1 MNRLISSKGAWVVIT
16 ILAFCSLGVAQIQ
29 LSTSPIW
36 QAGYGNYPTGVGWGD
51 IDGDGW
57 LDCVIANG
65 IDAAFISNHVYFNDG
80 GTVST
85 TPGWV
90 SDDQVPSDNI
100 ALGDLDNDGDLDLV
114 VSNLGYSAGGLPPL
128 PQVIYYNNNG
138 LSTSPD
144 WLSRPANSFSCA
156 IGDPD
161 GDGDL
166 DIAFAQGDYATSHL
180 QKTVIYFNN
189 GGTFDTVPNWE
200 TDSLYYGVEVAFAD
214 IDLDGDHDLALGAR
228 TFGIAIFYNDDGVI
242 ETTPSWQTYE
252 IIGGRQIDFGDVD
265 GDGFPDLAVAGMAE
279 DFFLFKN
286 IGGILETTPSWATSS
301 YSEPSCVAWA
311 DADND
316 GDLDLA
322 AGGWFCPV
330 GVFENVD
337 GTLTDTFVWSYSAG
351 NFLQQVAWR
360 DFDEDSIIDNL
371 KIFIGDSNRKLFYLN
386 QKPIHELI
394 SVELNGTPLPLDHYC
409 YDPVEA
415 WISLASPP
423 ATGDTLAVQYAY
435 SVDLDLT
442 LTASSRAMIFE
453 NEYVTGIEEG
463 MKIPVE
469 DYYAG
474 PTIINGPLRLSPDK
488 DNRIFDVSG
497 RTVAPDKM
505 KPGIYFIEIDEKTIQ
520 KIVKIK

>member
-1 MNRLISSKGAWVVIT
+1 MNRLISYKNLWVVVMTSAI
-16 ILAFCSLGVAQIQ
+16 CSLGVADIQ

-36 QAGYGNYPTGVGWGD
+36 QAGYGNYPAGVSWGD

-65 IDAAFISNHVYFNDG
+65 TDAAFISNHVYFNNG
-80 GTVST
+80 GAVST

-114 VSNLGYSAGGLPPL
+114 VSNLGYSSGGLPPL
-128 PQVIYYNNNG
+128 PQVIYYNNGG

-144 WLSRPANSFSCA
+144 WSSRPANSFSCA

-166 DIAFAQGDYATSHL
+166 DIVFAQGDYFTSHL

-189 GGTFDTVPNWE
+189 GGTFDTVPGWE
-200 TDSLYYGVEVAFAD
+200 TDNLYYGVEVAFVD

-228 TFGIAIFYNDDGVI
+228 TFGIAIFYNDNGI
-242 ETTPSWQTYE
+242 LETTPSWQTYE
-252 IIGGRQIDFGDVD
+252 IIGGRQMAFGDYD
-265 GDGFPDLAVAGMAE
+265 GDGYPDLAVAGMAE

-286 IGGILETTPSWATSS
+286 MGGTLEMTPSWQTSS

-330 GVFENVD
+330 GVFENVN
-337 GTLTDTFVWSYSAG
+337 GVLSDTFVWSYSAG
-351 NFLQQVAWR
+351 TFLLQIAWC
-360 DFDEDSIIDNL
+360 DFDEDSLIDDSE
-371 KIFIGDSNRKLFYLN
+371 IFIGDGNRQLFYLK
-386 QKPIHELI
+386 QKPIHEL
-394 SVELNGTPLPLDHYC
+394 SAVELNSTPLSLDQYC
-409 YDPVEA
+409 FDPVEA
-415 WISLASPP
+415 WISLASPS
-423 ATGDTLAVQYAY
+423 AIGDTLAVHYTY

-442 LTASSRAMIFE
+442 LTTASRAMIFE
-453 NEYVTGIEEG
+453 NEYVTGLEEG

-474 PTIINGPLRLSPDK
+474 PTIINGPLLLPPDK
-488 DNRIFDVSG
+488 DCRIFDVSG
-497 RTVAPDKM
+497 RTVSPDNM
-505 KPGIYFIEIDEKTIQ
+505 RPGIYFIELDNNIVQ
-520 KIVKIK
+520 KIIRIR

>member
-1 MNRLISSKGAWVVIT
+1 MSRSISSKQVWIVIIPVVICT
-16 ILAFCSLGVAQIQ
+16 LGSADIQ
-29 LSTSPIW
+29 LSTEPIW
-36 QAGYGNYPTGVGWGD
+36 QAGYGHYPTGVGWGD

-57 LDCVIANG
+57 LDCVISNG
-65 IDAAFISNHVYFNDG
+65 LDAAFVSNHVYFNDG

-90 SDDQVPSDNI
+90 SDDQEPSDNI

-114 VSNLGYSAGGLPPL
+114 VSNLGFSATGCPSL
-128 PQVIYYNNNG
+128 PQVIYYNSGG
-138 LSTSPD
+138 LSTTPD

-166 DIAFAQGDYATSHL
+166 DIAFAQGDYATSQL
-180 QKTVIYFNN
+180 QKTVLYFNN
-189 GGTFDTVPNWE
+189 GGTFDTVPDWE
-200 TDSLYYGVEVAFAD
+200 TDSLYYGVEVAFCD

-228 TFGIAIFYNDDGVI
+228 TFGIAIFYNENGVL

-252 IIGGRQIDFGDVD
+252 IIGARQMDFGDYD
-265 GDGFPDLAVAGMAE
+265 GDGYPDLAVAGMAE

-286 IGGILETTPSWATSS
+286 LNGTLEMTPSWSTTA

-330 GVFENVD
+330 GIFENVN
-337 GTLTDTFVWSYSAG
+337 GVLSNTFVWSYSAG
-351 NFLQQVAWR
+351 TFLQQVTWC
-360 DFDEDSIIDNL
+360 DFDEDSIVDNL
-371 KIFIGDSNRKLFYLN
+371 EIFMCDGNRKLFYLN
-386 QKPIHELI
+386 QRPVHELTA
-394 SVELNGTPLPLDHYC
+394 VELNGIQLPLDQYC
-409 YDPVEA
+409 YDPVGA

-423 ATGDTLAVQYAY
+423 AAGDTLAVQYTY

-442 LTASSRAMIFE
+442 LTSASSAMIFE
-453 NEYVTGIEEG
+453 NEYVTAIEEG
-463 MKIPVE
+463 MKTPIE
-469 DYYAG
+469 DYDAS
-474 PTIINGPLRLSPDK
+474 PTIISGPLVLPLDK
-488 DNRIFDVSG
+488 RTKILDVTG
-497 RTVAPDKM
+497 RTVAPSNM
-505 KPGIYFIEIDEKTIQ
+505 RAGVYFIEIDNI
-520 KIVKIK
+520 IVRKVVKVR